1 MKHQFKTIFI
11 CLLLLTSLPS
21 CMVSKCRYSGGW
33 NLGVNLSSLSK
44 QDQQPSAK
52 NGKHSKKKSIIGVQS
67 TDSVNVFDS
76 VKLTQEDANRRSN
89 DSLKQVLVKNILNP
103 QAVYTPVLKSKK
115 SQRGPRID
123 KGDFI
128 NHIQKQT
135 ELSNVSETDET
146 DYESPSYEWL
156 IDFVPLVLG
165 LIFLC
170 IPALAVIGTWI
181 IVLYA
186 AIGYAFIDGMF
197 DLDLSWLSFFVQ

>member
-33 NLGVNLSSLSK
+33 NLGVNLNSLAK
-44 QDQQPSAK
+44 QDQQTSVQKQKPL
-52 NGKHSKKKSIIGVQS
+52 KKKSIVGAQS
-67 TDSVNVFDS
+67 TDSINVLDS
-76 VKLTQEDANRRSN
+76 AKLTRTLANRRSN
-89 DSLKQVLVKNILNP
+89 DSLKQVMVKNILNP

-135 ELSNVSETDET
+135 ELSDGAETDET

-156 IDFVPLVLG
+156 IVFVPLVLG